1 MRAMAGE
8 ITIRAGAY
16 RCACCGQRVVVDC
29 GCAFERCT
37 SCDGSI
43 FQIDRRTFEFAI
55 DEGPNVETNSPI
67 QIDAI
72 DGDPESRQW
81 SVL

>member
-16 RCACCGQRVVVDC
+16 RCACCGQRVLVDC

-43 FQIDRRTFEFAI
+43 FQIDRRVVEFTTDQSI
-55 DEGPNVETNSPI
+55 EWETSTTNEV
-67 QIDAI
+67 DA
-72 DGDPESRQW
+72 GGEDPHPRQW
-81 SVL
+81 SML